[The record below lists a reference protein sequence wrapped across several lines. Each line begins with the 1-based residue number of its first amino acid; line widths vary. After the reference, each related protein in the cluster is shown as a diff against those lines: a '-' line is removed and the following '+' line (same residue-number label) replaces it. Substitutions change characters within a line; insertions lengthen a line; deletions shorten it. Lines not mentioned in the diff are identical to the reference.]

1 MSLGGLGSIK
11 KEKAVH
17 LLISIATLCSAA
29 RVHLR
34 AVRSWQGQISHAS
47 TLKEGIFVHVLFV
60 ATLKGYNDLSL
71 QYGCFLNYY
80 LI

>member
-11 KEKAVH
+11 KRKADH
-17 LLISIATLCSAA
+17 LLISIATLCSTA

-34 AVRSWQGQISHAS
+34 AVRSRQGQVSQAS
-47 TLKEGIFVHVLFV
+47 TLKEGFFVHVLFV
-60 ATLKGYNDLSL
+60 ATLKGYNGLSL
-71 QYGCFLNYY
+71 QYRCFLNYY

>member
-11 KEKAVH
+11 KEKSDH
-17 LLISIATLCSAA
+17 LLTSIATLCSAG

-34 AVRSWQGQISHAS
+34 AVRGQQGQVSHTS

-71 QYGCFLNYY
+71 
-80 LI
+80 

>member
-1 MSLGGLGSIK
+1 MSLGGLGNIK
-11 KEKAVH
+11 KGKAEH
-17 LLISIATLCSAA
+17 LLISIAALCSAA
-29 RVHLR
+29 RVHVR
-34 AVRSWQGQISHAS
+34 AVRRQQGQVSHAS

-71 QYGCFLNYY
+71 HYRYFLNYH